1 MGLESC
7 WNNTV
12 ISNSNG
18 GFPSALPPQ
27 QGGCVWGRARRSMLG
42 SILPHRMAKA
52 KEQQSTDCVWDPLW
66 QDQWEQKVRLLVM
79 QMASYL
85 SHCLPLY
92 MLRST
97 HVSFTPYLQSLLRR
111 APALQSPC
119 RAVAMWHSL
128 QDQHCAPRSTAAPH

>member
-1 MGLESC
+1 
-7 WNNTV
+7 
-12 ISNSNG
+12 
-18 GFPSALPPQ
+18 
-27 QGGCVWGRARRSMLG
+27 MLG

-52 KEQQSTDCVWDPLW
+52 KEQQSTDCVWDPLC

-92 MLRST
+92 VLRST